1 MVSYSG
7 SSGSSGKGLGSG
19 WVTSGGLG
27 GGWGGESARDW
38 VSDGEDFTG
47 ETAEGSG
54 KDWSVTAESE
64 VPSTGSGR
72 RAGGRDLVLREG
84 AVTAAGGYLLRSSL
98 CTHSCNRACQIVLPG
113 PLGEHLR

>member
-1 MVSYSG
+1 MSYSG

-64 VPSTGSGR
+64 VPSTSSGR
-72 RAGGRDLVLREG
+72 QVGGRDLVLREA
-84 AVTAAGGYLLRSSL
+84 AVTAAGGYLL
-98 CTHSCNRACQIVLPG
+98 
-113 PLGEHLR
+113 

>member
-64 VPSTGSGR
+64 VPSTGSR
-72 RAGGRDLVLREG
+72 HRAGSRDLVVVKKTVQGRNWGTKAWEPALH
-84 AVTAAGGYLLRSSL
+84 A
-98 CTHSCNRACQIVLPG
+98 RARQVVHRG
-113 PLGEHLR
+113 ELGT